1 MDLLK
6 QEQEI
11 RFYTIQKD
19 IQISNKKIKKE
30 LEQINNR
37 NSMSLVAFPEQ
48 VYFIENDS
56 ISPNDASIVGAYNKQ
71 VQKYQENGQS
81 DDIQISFNSSKIN
94 EAELYPNQKNSSPTT
109 YYQAK
114 SFNNSTQ
121 ELTFNNVIGQ
131 YMNKDLQQQEYQQK
145 AKNGILDEFIQQQE
159 QIKDQEK
166 QTNRKKSEVN
176 TQAQNNQ
183 QPISN
188 DDTISSQ
195 TQQQNSNHV
204 NNINSKYEA
213 SKFKND
219 IICQGNS
226 KKKQEEKKAI
236 KNWHKMRELY
246 KKNKPKQQIT
256 LEQYRLINDWASNE
270 YKIIPAATATQ
281 LMNLENKKGLKQ
293 KNKIKKNSIIQSI
306 FYVSDYVQQLEKV
319 IFPQSVIKIPVISID
334 STIIFLFECYI
345 YLLYSF
351 FLVQNWVIIVYQ
363 QIDCNECDQY
373 QQNLLLQI
381 VTLSCFLECIINFNK
396 SFASKGEIIISRSQ
410 IVQNYLKNNF
420 IFDFFFLVFV
430 ILLLIS
436 YDHYSF
442 LRIYFRLG
450 TFIKLKSY
458 FKLIQ
463 HVNSHFEI
471 NAENKL
477 ALIVFSLIR
486 SFFLFSHIVSSFY
499 FVQSKITHYID
510 DRIQTWVY
518 QPDFKNSSQ
527 IDLYVESMSRVSFLF
542 IGIAHS
548 TNSTNSFE
556 KIFEIVTFFIGITF
570 FNFIIQQSI
579 KDLKEFKKKKFQ
591 QAQEFNCLIQYL
603 GKQKIKTSLKVKVL
617 SYLKSYHTEEFNI
630 VQNKGTSQALQKLS
644 DQLRKELLVQVNTEH
659 LKMFKFFQNFSEEVK
674 MGLMNIMEEKIFQP
688 GQIIFEDGET
698 SNFSIYLIDKG
709 RVDLY
714 YDTRK
719 SGSKYSVVKEMV
731 KNEVFGSI
739 SFLTAF
745 PRKCS
750 AVSKEISSIISID
763 RDQFLNLLKTSREE
777 KDLQIFCQMKDKF
790 LNSGDQSVL
799 DLSCYQCGSD
809 SHLSDQ
815 CVKTHYYIHRKAI
828 LKALSSHYKILNR
841 KKFKRF
847 RDEKKHSLKVNAD
860 IQKCVAEFIEKFEE
874 QINFLQEDIH
884 MKRFQKNQSQVF
896 SHNIIRQTNSSEQ
909 ILPIQDSD
917 DQIDYQESSESS
929 LEMDQQSNSNTKTV
943 TNTSKNSQ
951 NFSENDL
958 DLQNFQQ
965 KHKNKQSAES
975 QKNLSNENNLSNASI
990 AEERK
995 KVKKQRSGSMNN
1007 LSSNQQSQPSISK
1020 QLDGVKSCLSNLN
1033 SMSSNHQTSHVSKR
1047 MSSQKNS
1054 SVNQNNQLI
1063 QMQSSLSA
1071 NTPLTHINSDIKNDE
1086 IEEFLNINN
1095 EQTISSIFQ
1104 NFQQKKSQTK
1114 EIGGGDQQLMRQ
1126 RSSYKQNN
1134 QKQSSMPTSNM
1145 NGSINR
1151 NTVQKQNS
1159 SLMNS
1164 KLNQN
1169 HSPKISV
1176 SCSDLDQ
1183 QSPSNLSNIQP
1194 NSKKSLR
1201 NSLHGNIAGDR
1212 RKSSIATFVK
1222 DNFETSSSTE
1232 SNTTELFFDPQ
1243 LAPLNAFAQN
1253 IPTQTAFE
1261 QGNIFI
1267 IEAAQSL
1274 SEEKNLKKTK
1284 FEILQEKMKD
1294 DDTES
1299 TPVSLLESIYNT
1311 DTHNNNAIQNKRKGI
1326 LPYQTS
1332 LSENM
1337 IKIARLYSKGSTKT
1351 SQIGQVLNLQMLNQY
1366 TQKSNYT
1373 NPYDFYNLMY
1383 LDRVKSYYHYFP
1395 DYNLENVIQQIDK
1408 HQKQKQVKF

>member
-1 MDLLK
+1 MDLQR

-19 IQISNKKIKKE
+19 IQSSNYKIKKE
-30 LEQINNR
+30 LELINNR

-48 VYFIENDS
+48 GYFLENDS
-56 ISPNDASIVGAYNKQ
+56 ISPNDASIVVGAYNK
-71 VQKYQENGQS
+71 VQRYQENGQS
-81 DDIQISFNSSKIN
+81 DDVQISFNSSKIN

-121 ELTFNNVIGQ
+121 ELNFNNVIGQ
-131 YMNKDLQQQEYQQK
+131 YVNRDLQQKDNEQIN
-145 AKNGILDEFIQQQE
+145 KNGIQGQLVSQKQQQQIDSENQNNPKDNQVQIQVKNIQQ
-159 QIKDQEK
+159 
-166 QTNRKKSEVN
+166 SMS
-176 TQAQNNQ
+176 NN
-183 QPISN
+183 
-188 DDTISSQ
+188 DTISSQ
-195 TQQQNSNHV
+195 PQQLFNSHV
-204 NNINSKYEA
+204 NNNNNNKHEA
-213 SKFKND
+213 SQFKKE
-219 IICQGNS
+219 IICLGNP
-226 KKKQEEKKAI
+226 KKKQEEKRAVT
-236 KNWHKMRELY
+236 NWHKMRELY

-270 YKIIPAATATQ
+270 YKIIPTATQ
-281 LMNLENKKGLKQ
+281 MMNLQNVKVLKQ

-306 FYVSDYVQQLEKV
+306 FYVSDYAKQLEKA
-319 IFPQSVIKIPVISID
+319 IFPKSDSMIPI
-334 STIIFLFECYI
+334 
-345 YLLYSF
+345 
-351 FLVQNWVIIVYQ
+351 
-363 QIDCNECDQY
+363 
-373 QQNLLLQI
+373 
-381 VTLSCFLECIINFNK
+381 
-396 SFASKGEIIISRSQ
+396 
-410 IVQNYLKNNF
+410 
-420 IFDFFFLVFV
+420 
-430 ILLLIS
+430 
-436 YDHYSF
+436 
-442 LRIYFRLG
+442 
-450 TFIKLKSY
+450 
-458 FKLIQ
+458 
-463 HVNSHFEI
+463 
-471 NAENKL
+471 
-477 ALIVFSLIR
+477 
-486 SFFLFSHIVSSFY
+486 
-499 FVQSKITHYID
+499 QSKITHYID
-510 DRIQTWVY
+510 DTIQTWVY
-518 QPDFKNSSQ
+518 LPDFKSSSQ
-527 IDLYVESMSRVSFLF
+527 IDLYVESMSRVAFLF
-542 IGIAHS
+542 IGITHNS
-548 TNSTNSFE
+548 DNTNNFE
-556 KIFEIVTFFIGITF
+556 KIFEIATFFLGITF
-570 FNFIIQQSI
+570 FSFIIQQSI
-579 KDLKEFKKKKFQ
+579 NDLKESQKKKYK
-591 QAQEFNCLIQYL
+591 QAQEFNCLISYL
-603 GKQKIKTSLKVKVL
+603 GKQKIKTSLKVQIL

-630 VQNKGTSQALQKLS
+630 VKNEGTSEALSKLS
-644 DQLRKELLVQVNTEH
+644 DKLRKELLVQVNTEH
-659 LKMFKFFQNFSEEVK
+659 LKMFKFFSNFSEEVK
-674 MGLMNIMEEKIFQP
+674 LGLMNIMEEKIFQP

-719 SGSKYSVVKEMV
+719 SGSKYSVVKEIV

-750 AVSKEISSIISID
+750 AISKEISSIISID

-790 LNSGDQSVL
+790 LNNGDLSVL

-828 LKALSSHYKILNR
+828 LKTLSSHYKILNR

-847 RDEKKHSLKVNAD
+847 RDEKKHSLKLNAD
-860 IQKCVAEFIEKFEE
+860 IQKHVAEFIEKFDE

-896 SHNIIRQTNSSEQ
+896 SHNVLRQTNSSEQ

-917 DQIDYQESSESS
+917 DQIDYQQSSESS
-929 LEMDQQSNSNTKTV
+929 IEMDEQSNSNTKTV
-943 TNTSKNSQ
+943 SNTSKNSQ

-965 KHKNKQSAES
+965 KQKKKQSADS
-975 QKNLSNENNLSNASI
+975 QKNLSNENNQSSGSGL
-990 AEERK
+990 EERK
-995 KVKKQRSGSMNN
+995 KIKRQRSGSMNN
-1007 LSSNQQSQPSISK
+1007 LSQYQQQPSITK
-1020 QLDGVKSCLSNLN
+1020 QLEGVKSCLSNLN
-1033 SMSSNHQTSHVSKR
+1033 SMPSNHQNSHVVSKR
-1047 MSSQKNS
+1047 MSQKNNS
-1054 SVNQNNQLI
+1054 GSQNNQLNSV
-1063 QMQSSLSA
+1063 QSSLSA
-1071 NTPLTHINSDIKNDE
+1071 NTPLTHVNSDIKNDE

-1104 NFQQKKSQTK
+1104 NFQQKKQQTK
-1114 EIGGGDQQLMRQ
+1114 EIGGGDQQLNRQ
-1126 RSSYKQNN
+1126 RSSYKQNSS
-1134 QKQSSMPTSNM
+1134 KQPGSTTNM
-1145 NGSINR
+1145 NASINR
-1151 NTVQKQNS
+1151 NSMQKQNS
-1159 SLMNS
+1159 SLINN
-1164 KLNQN
+1164 KLKQN

-1183 QSPSNLSNIQP
+1183 QSPSNINNNIQQ
-1194 NSKKSLR
+1194 NGKKSLR

-1212 RKSSIATFVK
+1212 RKSSIASFVK

-1243 LAPLNAFAQN
+1243 LAPLNAYPQS

-1267 IEAAQSL
+1267 IEAAQNQ

-1299 TPVSLLESIYNT
+1299 TPVSLLESIYNV

-1337 IKIARLYSKGSTKT
+1337 MKIARLYSKGSTIK
-1351 SQIGQVLNLQMLNQY
+1351 
-1366 TQKSNYT
+1366 
-1373 NPYDFYNLMY
+1373 
-1383 LDRVKSYYHYFP
+1383 LDKY
-1395 DYNLENVIQQIDK
+1395 
-1408 HQKQKQVKF
+1408 

>member
-1 MDLLK
+1 MDLLR

-19 IQISNKKIKKE
+19 VQNSNYKTKKE
-30 LEQINNR
+30 LELINNR
-37 NSMSLVAFPEQ
+37 NSISLVAFPEQ
-48 VYFIENDS
+48 GNFIENDN
-56 ISPNDASIVGAYNKQ
+56 ICPNDASIVGAYNKQ
-71 VQKYQENGQS
+71 VQRYQENGQS
-81 DDIQISFNSSKIN
+81 DDIQISFHSSKIN

-114 SFNNSTQ
+114 SVNNSTQ
-121 ELTFNNVIGQ
+121 ELTFNNLIGQ
-131 YMNKDLQQQEYQQK
+131 YMNKDLQQLENEQK
-145 AKNGILDEFIQQQE
+145 TKNGFQDQFVPQQE
-159 QIKDQEK
+159 QQIKQENLINGNDS
-166 QTNRKKSEVN
+166 QLTV
-176 TQAQNNQ
+176 QAKNIQYFM
-183 QPISN
+183 SN
-188 DDTISSQ
+188 DDKISSQ
-195 TQQQNSNHV
+195 AQQQISNHTI
-204 NNINSKYEA
+204 NNKKHEPSQ
-213 SKFKND
+213 FKKE
-219 IICQGNS
+219 IICLENP
-226 KKKQEEKKAI
+226 KKKQEEKRAVT
-236 KNWHKMRELY
+236 NWHKMRELY

-270 YKIIPAATATQ
+270 YKIIPTATQ
-281 LMNLENKKGLKQ
+281 LMNLQNNKAIKQ
-293 KNKIKKNSIIQSI
+293 KSKIKKNSIIQSI
-306 FYVSDYVQQLEKV
+306 FYVSDYAKQLEKV
-319 IFPQSVIKIPVISID
+319 IFPQSVTNIPVISID
-334 STIIFLFECYI
+334 STLLFFFECYL

-351 FLVQNWVIIVYQ
+351 FLLLNWVIVVFQ
-363 QIDCNECDQY
+363 QIDCNQCDWY
-373 QQNLLLQI
+373 QQPLLLQI
-381 VTLSCFLECIINFNK
+381 ITLSCFLECFTNFNK

-410 IVQNYLKNNF
+410 IVSNYLKNDF
-420 IFDFFFLVFV
+420 IFDFLFLVFV
-430 ILLLIS
+430 VLLFTS
-436 YDHYSF
+436 YDHYSY

-458 FKLIQ
+458 FKLMQ
-463 HVNSHFEI
+463 DVNDHFEI
-471 NAENKL
+471 ITENNL
-477 ALIVFSLIR
+477 ALSLFGLIR
-486 SFFLFSHIVSSFY
+486 SLFLFSHIISSFY
-499 FVQSKITHYID
+499 FVQSKITHYFD
-510 DRIQTWVY
+510 ESIQTWVY
-518 QPDFKNSSQ
+518 QPDFKNSPW
-527 IDLYVESMSRVSFLF
+527 IDLYVESMRRVSFLF
-542 IGIAHS
+542 IGTTHTTSS
-548 TNSTNSFE
+548 TNVFE
-556 KIFEIVTFFIGITF
+556 KIFEIATFFIGITF
-570 FNFIIQQSI
+570 FSFIIQQTI
-579 KDLKEFKKKKFQ
+579 NDLKEFKKKKYQ
-591 QAQEFNCLIQYL
+591 QAQEFNCLISYL
-603 GKQKIKTSLKVKVL
+603 AKQKVKTSLKVKIL

-630 VQNKGTSQALQKLS
+630 IQNEGTSEALQKLS
-644 DQLRKELLVQVNTEH
+644 DQLKKELLVQVNTEH
-659 LKMFKFFQNFSEEVK
+659 LKMFKFFQNFSEGVK
-674 MGLMNIMEEKIFQP
+674 MGLMSIMEEKIFQP

-719 SGSKYSVVKEMV
+719 SGSKYSVVKEIV
-731 KNEVFGSI
+731 KNDVFGSI

-790 LNSGDQSVL
+790 LNDGDQSVL

-828 LKALSSHYKILNR
+828 LKALSSHYKIINR

-917 DQIDYQESSESS
+917 DQNDYQQSSESS
-929 LEMDQQSNSNTKTV
+929 IEIDDQQSNSNTKTV
-943 TNTSKNSQ
+943 SNTSKNSQ

-958 DLQNFQQ
+958 DLQNISQ
-965 KHKNKQSAES
+965 KFKNKQSVES
-975 QKNLSNENNLSNASI
+975 QKSLSNENNQSSGGV
-990 AEERK
+990 EERK
-995 KVKKQRSGSMNN
+995 KIKKQRSGSMNN

-1033 SMSSNHQTSHVSKR
+1033 SMSSNHQVSHVGKR
-1047 MSSQKNS
+1047 LSQKNNS
-1054 SVNQNNQLI
+1054 GSQNNQLTSI
-1063 QMQSSLSA
+1063 QSSLSA

-1104 NFQQKKSQTK
+1104 NFQQKKQQTK
-1114 EIGGGDQQLMRQ
+1114 EIGGGGDQQLTRQ
-1126 RSSYKQNN
+1126 RSSYKQSNS
-1134 QKQSSMPTSNM
+1134 KQPGTSTASMNA
-1145 NGSINR
+1145 SINR
-1151 NTVQKQNS
+1151 NTMQKQNS
-1159 SLMNS
+1159 SLISN
-1164 KLNQN
+1164 KFNQS

-1183 QSPSNLSNIQP
+1183 QSPSNINNIQQ

-1201 NSLHGNIAGDR
+1201 NSLHGSLAGDR
-1212 RKSSIATFVK
+1212 RKSSIANFVK

-1243 LAPLNAFAQN
+1243 LAPLNAFPQS

-1267 IEAAQSL
+1267 IEATQNQ

-1311 DTHNNNAIQNKRKGI
+1311 DTHNNNTIQNKRKGI

-1383 LDRVKSYYHYFP
+1383 LDRAKSYYYYFP
-1395 DYNLENVIQQIDK
+1395 HYNLENILQEIDK
-1408 HQKQKQVKF
+1408 YHKLKQIKI